1 VASAWHH
8 SASPAA
14 SGRHRPPLPLLNLS
28 LSIVGLGFGAEE
40 EQRMT
45 KKTEKEIE
53 RGAGGRAWGK

>member
-1 VASAWHH
+1 M
-8 SASPAA
+8 
-14 SGRHRPPLPLLNLS
+14 
-28 LSIVGLGFGAEE
+28 GLGFGVEE